1 MNKKYQRT
9 SFIGDT
15 KVTVIGLEDITDS
28 EILYYLSLA
37 RAKVKKPLLSV
48 TISPAQGDNVTITYE
63 YESTKFERIRRIT
76 GYLVGTIDR
85 WNNAKKSEEQERVK
99 HI

>member
-28 EILYYLSLA
+28 EVLYYLSLA

-48 TISPAQGDNVTITYE
+48 TISPAQGDNV
-63 YESTKFERIRRIT
+63 
-76 GYLVGTIDR
+76 YLVGTIDR